1 MDVNHQEGNEINCCW
16 FRAVSCTL
24 LILGEFVVKKWDH
37 MRNGGTFFW
46 DSVSSRT
53 MSKKTFTQNGEQ
65 SGLQNHVVAAGAVVV
80 RGVL

>member
-1 MDVNHQEGNEINCCW
+1 
-16 FRAVSCTL
+16 L
-24 LILGEFVVKKWDH
+24 LILGEFVVKKVGSYEK
-37 MRNGGTFFW
+37 RRAFFW

>member
-1 MDVNHQEGNEINCCW
+1 MSTTRKEMKSIVAGSERSVVLCLFWGN
-16 FRAVSCTL
+16 L
-24 LILGEFVVKKWDH
+24 LLKKWDH